1 MARTGRPKARLE
13 VTAVERGELE
23 RLARR
28 ARTNRHVA
36 LRAKIVLRCA
46 HGESNVAVAAKLR
59 CSNVPVGKWRQR
71 FTTGRV
77 DALYDEPKPGAP
89 RTLSDADVESILE
102 RIDPRRLSAG
112 QQQELRD
119 LLSQAP
125 DRGPVTVT
133 SVAGD
138 LEGKVFADQIDAV
151 LKAAAW
157 PTEGVAE
164 GTYPGADPVGLG
176 VVVRDPDAPPGRANT
191 LLNAFGHVEVPI
203 GVAQDPGLDTDAVT
217 ILVGVKP

>member
-1 MARTGRPKARLE
+1 M
-13 VTAVERGELE
+13 
-23 RLARR
+23 
-28 ARTNRHVA
+28 
-36 LRAKIVLRCA
+36 
-46 HGESNVAVAAKLR
+46 
-59 CSNVPVGKWRQR
+59 
-71 FTTGRV
+71 
-77 DALYDEPKPGAP
+77 
-89 RTLSDADVESILE
+89 
-102 RIDPRRLSAG
+102 
-112 QQQELRD
+112 
-119 LLSQAP
+119 
-125 DRGPVTVT
+125 
-133 SVAGD
+133 
-138 LEGKVFADQIDAV
+138 